1 MSNDFEHDD
10 EEIIFV
16 SKSQLKRES
25 HALQELGEA
34 LVELPASK
42 LAQIPMPEELAD
54 AVALARKIT
63 ARGGRKRQLQYI
75 GKVMRQIDPEPIER
89 AMEGLKADSARE
101 TARLH
106 KLEQWRERLI
116 AEGDEALAE
125 LLDEFPHAD
134 RQHLRQLM
142 RNAMREAKQ
151 NKPPKSARELFR
163 YLRDLMAE

>member
-106 KLEQWRERLI
+106 KLEQWRER
-116 AEGDEALAE
+116 
-125 LLDEFPHAD
+125 
-134 RQHLRQLM
+134 
-142 RNAMREAKQ
+142 
-151 NKPPKSARELFR
+151 
-163 YLRDLMAE
+163 